1 MGIKIV
7 RDGVTIHNDTKKQQL
22 EPQPIQTELEQ
33 LLIQKELKIMDL
45 ERQIKVLTRLLDNE
59 K

>member
-7 RDGVTIHNDTKKQQL
+7 RDGVTIHNDTKTQQL
-22 EPQPIQTELEQ
+22 DPKPIQTDLEQ

-45 ERQIKVLTRLLDNE
+45 ERELKLVKRMLENG
-59 K
+59 